1 MSLRRI
7 SLKDFV
13 IVEALDVDLCDGF
26 TALTGETGAGK
37 SILID
42 AVQIALGQRAEA
54 SVIRH
59 GATRC
64 EITIELSSTPALADW
79 LTRNGFDDASG
90 LDDARRTDAGADA
103 EASNR
108 QPREEQSMD
117 KRLSRDH
124 DAIAR
129 SW

>member
-42 AVQIALGQRAEA
+42 AVQIALGQRADPRFPSFLPLLFFLLLYLLLLLLSFLVLYSFSFCFSA
-54 SVIRH
+54 N
-59 GATRC
+59 GTQTTATISNELARK
-64 EITIELSSTPALADW
+64 TIS
-79 LTRNGFDDASG
+79 
-90 LDDARRTDAGADA
+90 
-103 EASNR
+103 
-108 QPREEQSMD
+108 
-117 KRLSRDH
+117 
-124 DAIAR
+124 
-129 SW
+129 